1 MKRLSSGL
9 LFISVLVLTVFV
21 SPGYAQNP
29 DTDYKAWLE
38 NFKKQALKEKISPE
52 TLSKAL
58 ADMQPLPKVLELDA
72 RQPESTLTFDTYL
85 ARTVTPVRIKKGRE
99 LMKEHR
105 TLLKKISKKYS
116 VPAPYIV
123 ALWGMETDFGRDTGG
138 FSVPNALLTLA
149 YNGRRSEYFRGEL
162 LHALHVIDEGHIEA
176 KNMTGSWAGAMGQ
189 NQFMPSTFRHF
200 AVDFNE
206 DGRRDIWT
214 TLPDVFASTANY
226 LASSGWRKNQ
236 TWGREVRLPPGFD
249 KTLVGL
255 KLRKNLSTWRHLG
268 VVRVNGKPLPRADF
282 LGSVVIPG
290 QDGTRAFLVYNNFHT
305 LLQWNRSS
313 YFATAVGTL
322 AEALESPK

>member
-1 MKRLSSGL
+1 MKRLLSGL
-9 LFISVLVLTVFV
+9 IISVLVLAAFV
-21 SPGYAQNP
+21 SPGYAQDP
-29 DTDYKAWLE
+29 DPDYKAWLE
-38 NFKKQALKEKISPE
+38 NFKIQALKEKISPE
-52 TLSKAL
+52 TLSKVL

-85 ARTVTPVRIKKGRE
+85 ARTVTPMRIKKGKE
-99 LMKEHR
+99 LMQEHR
-105 TLLKKISKKYS
+105 SLLNKISKKYR

-123 ALWGMETDFGRDTGG
+123 ALWGMETDFGRNMGG

-149 YNGRRSEYFRGEL
+149 YDGRRSEYFRGEL
-162 LHALHVIDEGHIEA
+162 LHALHVIDEGHVEA

-200 AVDFNE
+200 AVDFNK

-249 KTLVGL
+249 QTLVGL
-255 KLRKNLSTWRHLG
+255 KVRKKLSIWRHLG

-322 AEALESPK
+322 AEALEPPK